1 MRIYLSSMAH
11 PKRLSKRLAK
21 SAGISLNR
29 AQQCCAVMFGYN
41 DWHELEQVT
50 AAQLTPPSKPDY
62 LVSAAIVATRRQL
75 LGERLFGILAPM
87 LDRDWSELYDLMDEL
102 DPTGCMPAEAS
113 FLDARLDTLFP
124 REWRLNLD
132 DPERLADFDVAP
144 ELGFVA
150 EVGMHKSRFF
160 EGLLTSALKN
170 STANSPEHWPRDD
183 MGYRTFAFDFGGREA
198 FADLRPDAP
207 SVAAIPFRFV
217 PTIQENVLTDLELI
231 VHSGAFASNYLAD
244 EHVAII
250 VDAILEYLHASRLA
264 CYPDWAVCGSLYGVN
279 ITLSGSVQR
288 AAILRI
294 MEQLAAVL
302 EDNAMQ
308 FTEAGTDSGLD
319 FLPVRQ
325 VTVDFEEN
333 VSEDDLNEAL
343 FIKGRDEFARIC
355 IRDHMALSRA
365 PEMLAEILIRN
376 GFAQY
381 AEFASAMSLDG
392 VDAWKKFGA
401 FVCSMER
408 AKTIS
413 PDQSL
418 FFRHY
423 LAERVVSSEQPAT
436 DSPDYERYIAELEE
450 MEKPMFAA
458 AARSLGDEA
467 LARRYEA
474 NTDEVFSNY
483 FEMLLALEDIVE
495 LLAQ

>member
-21 SAGISLNR
+21 LAGISLSR

-62 LVSAAIVATRRQL
+62 LVSAAIVATRRQMISTRL
-75 LGERLFGILAPM
+75 LGALGQIDERGLSWFE
-87 LDRDWSELYDLMDEL
+87 ELIDDL

-113 FLDARLDTLFP
+113 FVDSRLDALFP

-132 DPERLADFDVAP
+132 DPEFLADFDVEP

-150 EVGMHKSRFF
+150 EVGMQKSRFF
-160 EGLLTSALKN
+160 EGLLTSALKK
-170 STANSPEHWPRDD
+170 SSASSSEHWPRDD
-183 MGYRTFAFDFGGREA
+183 MGYRTFAFDFADREA
-198 FADLRPDAP
+198 FADLRPDDP

-264 CYPDWAVCGSLYGVN
+264 CYPDWAVCGCLYGVN

-343 FIKGRDEFARIC
+343 FIQGQDAIVRIC
-355 IRDHMALSRA
+355 IRDQAALSRA
-365 PEMLAEILIRN
+365 PEMLATILLRN

-418 FFRHY
+418 FFRHH
-423 LAERVVSSEQPAT
+423 LADRVVASEQPAT

-474 NTDEVFSNY
+474 NADEVFSNY

-495 LLAQ
+495 RLAQ